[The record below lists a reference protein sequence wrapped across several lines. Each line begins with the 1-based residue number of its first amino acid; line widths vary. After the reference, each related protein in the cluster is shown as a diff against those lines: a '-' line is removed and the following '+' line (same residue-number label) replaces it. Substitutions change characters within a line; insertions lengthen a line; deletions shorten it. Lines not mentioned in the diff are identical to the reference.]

1 MLNIDEFARSGRLF
15 DNRYRLLQPL
25 STDGG
30 TADVWL
36 AIDTNTIDSPDWND
50 SSDHTPA
57 PTAYDDSGIKVAI
70 KVYRPKNALDIEGE
84 QRFRD
89 EYKIV
94 FNCHHTHLLQP
105 INFSIFQ
112 ETPYLVMPF
121 CGQGS
126 SAAFIGQGISNDELW
141 RYIEH
146 VASGLAYLHELQPPI
161 IHQDVKPANVLIDDN
176 GNYVIT
182 DFGISAKFGG
192 DRHGYEDEEASG
204 TLAYMAPERFQM
216 NYQPM
221 AESDIWAVGATLYEI
236 ITGQVPFGETGG
248 VNQTADTLRLAYPPG
263 LAADIKKV
271 IEACLNRDPRKR
283 PTAQQ
288 LAAYGKAKKVPSTAA
303 KVLKWSILPL
313 LLLALGVVIFFQLS
327 NREKRNEAAMPK
339 PTKSAKVIYDEAQ
352 ALLQSQVPDSVKAGL
367 YLLATIEDSTY
378 VPALYELAFT
388 YGCYSDTVSLNRK
401 KLLGIKVGNEN
412 VDPRAL
418 ANMAPYLPQDD
429 QYNNK
434 AMSLF
439 RRIVESPDN
448 AYTETKMNAAYRLGV
463 YYLYYTRNVSMAQK
477 YYQLCQEWAIQLD
490 DKEMQQ
496 MVSVALSEA
505 K

>member
-1 MLNIDEFARSGRLF
+1 MLNIEEFAKTGQLF
-15 DNRYRLLQPL
+15 DQRYQLLRPL

-36 AIDTNTIDSPDWND
+36 AVDTNTIDMPDMG
-50 SSDHTPA
+50 
-57 PTAYDDSGIKVAI
+57 DDDDARLEVPRTETGLKVAI

-105 INFSIFQ
+105 INFSIFH
-112 ETPYLVMPF
+112 EMPYLVMPF
-121 CGQGS
+121 CSHGS
-126 SAAFIGQGISNDELW
+126 SAALIGQGVSNDELW

-146 VASGLAYLHELQPPI
+146 VASGLAYLHELTPPI
-161 IHQDVKPANVLIDDN
+161 IHQDIKPANVLIDDN
-176 GNYVIT
+176 GNYTIT

-192 DRHGYEDEEASG
+192 FRHGYGEEESSG
-204 TLAYMAPERFQM
+204 TLAYMAPERFVVG
-216 NYQPM
+216 YQPM

-248 VNQTADTLRLAYPPG
+248 VNQTSDTLRLAYPPG
-263 LAADIKKV
+263 LSADIKKV
-271 IEACLNRDPRKR
+271 VEACLSRDPRKR

-288 LAAYGKAKKVPSTAA
+288 LAAYGKAKKVPSKAM
-303 KVLKWSILPL
+303 KVLKWALLPVVL
-313 LLLALGVVIFFQLS
+313 IALGVVIFMQLS
-327 NREKRNEAAMPK
+327 GMKEKSEAALPK
-339 PTKSAKVIYDEAQ
+339 PSKSAKTVYDEAM

-367 YLLATIEDSTY
+367 YRLAQIEDSTY

-388 YGCYSDTVSLNRK
+388 YGCYSDTMSLYRK
-401 KLLGIKVGNEN
+401 QLLGIKVGNTN
-412 VDPRAL
+412 VDQRAM

-434 AMSLF
+434 AMMLF

-448 AYTETKMNAAYRLGV
+448 EYIETKMNAAYRLGV
-463 YYLYYTRNVSMAQK
+463 YYLYYTRNVPMARK
-477 YYQLCQEWAIQLD
+477 YYLLCQEWAIQLD

-496 MVSVALSEA
+496 MVAVALSEA